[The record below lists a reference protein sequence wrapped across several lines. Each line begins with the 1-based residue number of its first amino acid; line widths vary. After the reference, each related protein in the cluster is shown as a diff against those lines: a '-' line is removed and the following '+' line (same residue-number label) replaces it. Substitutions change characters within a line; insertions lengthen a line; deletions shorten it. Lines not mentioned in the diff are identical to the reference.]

1 MNSKFSI
8 IDSIVIA
15 TPEDLNDFQAFISQD
30 IIQDLGTKN
39 GYIKVVPPSEACL
52 STFDAENHKFSIN
65 SEFNF
70 QELDRTSSG
79 WVQLYSNEGRPLSW
93 SQMRQKYEGRVV
105 DEVDYWSI
113 SSTIFGE
120 GSRMSDSDWAFPK

>member
-1 MNSKFSI
+1 MISRHSFY
-8 IDSIVIA
+8 
-15 TPEDLNDFQAFISQD
+15 SQD

-39 GYIKVVPPSEACL
+39 GYIKVAPPSEACL

-93 SQMRQKYEGRVV
+93 SQMREKYEGRVV

-113 SSTIFGE
+113 SSTSRQLYVIGE
-120 GSRMSDSDWAFPK
+120 GSRMSDSNWAWAFPK